1 MKFLMILV
9 FWCIGLVN
17 LMLQGYVL
25 STLWGWFLVKPLGLP
40 ALEVVP
46 AIGLTLIVSLL
57 VARFREPKKDKQEDL
72 ARNFQILLFG
82 FIYPL
87 MVFGTGWLVNLC
99 M

>member
-9 FWCIGLVN
+9 FWCIGLVS

-25 STLWGWFLVKPLGLP
+25 SVMWGWFLVEPFGVPVLK
-40 ALEVVP
+40 VVP
-46 AIGLTLIVSLL
+46 AIGLALLVSLL
-57 VARFREPKKDKQEDL
+57 TARFREPKKDKQEEM
-72 ARNFQILLFG
+72 ARNFKIMLFG

-87 MVFGTGWLVNLC
+87 IVFGTGWLVKLF

>member
-57 VARFREPKKDKQEDL
+57 VARFREPKKGQAGGLSKKFSDTVIRVYL
-72 ARNFQILLFG
+72 PSNG
-82 FIYPL
+82 FWYW
-87 MVFGTGWLVNLC
+87 VAC
-99 M
+99 